1 MGKKKEEIYYD
12 YEKYF
17 KDLPDVDEN
26 ILDEFFTNIT
36 SKYRKDINIYKIC
49 KELMEES

>member
-1 MGKKKEEIYYD
+1 MGKKKEKTYYE

-17 KDLPDVDEN
+17 KDLPDVDED
-26 ILDEFFTNIT
+26 ILDEFLTNIT